1 MSKKHVSQLLLTGLI
16 ALSTAVSAQERTPQ
30 PVIPKKHL
38 IKDAI
43 RIQITPR
50 GMGLFEN
57 RLNSILGNMGIDLSE
72 GYFPA
77 FKHEAKKS
85 IRWEDLGQNESQK
98 ALIGTVRGMLSRW
111 LIGFSLQ
118 ELRPGFE
125 MGDSGYKATFER
137 FAIVADRELL
147 TSLGREGGAVLAMEL
162 AIKDITFGTEK
173 IRVWDMNNEFLGKI
187 GADFVSLDAAKKA
200 PLKLRLPF
208 YVKIN
213 NQGDLEF
220 EALNIDTNIDQVD
233 LDFRFQKLVVPQI
246 AIEING
252 RRFEMNSNELE
263 KELKSNLPA
272 VLLKVRSAL
281 KDFATKQLPAVLNAK
296 AKDFLKGKLEEVNR
310 MDPPGS
316 EPPVTNPLL
325 WGVQVSEIS
334 NPLNMKVGLNAWVED
349 PVRPMKPLDP
359 KLGSRGAPAM
369 GSMHNTQF
377 DVAMSID
384 RGFINRILSHSFD
397 RRLFEKIPLDEEQAK
412 KERRPVKVLKL
423 TETPKVDSLKTAKP
437 TGSPL
442 EAFLKISTKVKVPPG
457 TVKGIKKA
465 ALKDNFEMWFD
476 LVAKIKKSP
485 YTDGVQIFLYAIDM
499 NTVRLD
505 ESYLTVIGRMI
516 KGTVISGLKE
526 ELTEMTKDWKTTET
540 PIPGSL
546 PLPPEILGIKLDM
559 KLMELDPNGHLVM
572 YLTYADPSRQAKVL
586 QATNQDKE

>member
-1 MSKKHVSQLLLTGLI
+1 MSKKHVSQLLLSGLI
-16 ALSTAVSAQERTPQ
+16 ALSTVVSAQERAPQ
-30 PVIPKKHL
+30 PIVPQKHM
-38 IKDAI
+38 IKNAI
-43 RIQITPR
+43 QLQISPR

-85 IRWEDLGQNESQK
+85 IRWEDLGQTESQK
-98 ALIGTVRGMLSRW
+98 ALIGTVRGMLGRW
-111 LIGFSLQ
+111 LIGFSLK

-137 FAIVADRELL
+137 FALVTDRTLL
-147 TSLGREGGAVLAMEL
+147 KSLGREGGAVLAVEL
-162 AIKDITFGTEK
+162 AVKNITFGAEK
-173 IRVWDMNNEFLGKI
+173 IRVWDLNNEFLGKI
-187 GADFVSLDAAKKA
+187 GADFVSLEAAKKA
-200 PLKLRLPF
+200 PLTLRLPF

-213 NQGDLEF
+213 QKGDLEF

-233 LDFRFQKLVVPQI
+233 MDLRFQKLVVPQI

-252 RRFEMNSNELE
+252 HRFEMNSNELE
-263 KELKSNLPA
+263 KELKGNLPA
-272 VLLKVRSAL
+272 MLVKVRAAL

-316 EPPVTNPLL
+316 EPPVTNPFL

-369 GSMHNTQF
+369 LSMHNSQY

-397 RRLFEKIPLDEEQAK
+397 RRLFEKIPLDEELAK
-412 KERRPVKVLKL
+412 KERRPVKILKL
-423 TETPKVDSLKTAKP
+423 TETPKVDALRVANPS
-437 TGSPL
+437 GSPL

-465 ALKDNFEMWFD
+465 ALRDNFEMWFD

-485 YTDGVQIFLYAIDM
+485 YTDGVQIFLYAIDLKS
-499 NTVRLD
+499 VRLD
-505 ESYLTVIGRMI
+505 ENYLTPIGHLI

-526 ELTEMTKDWKTTET
+526 ELADLTKDWKKEEI
-540 PIPGSL
+540 PIPGAL

-572 YLTYADPSRQAKVL
+572 YLTYADPANQAKVL
-586 QATNQDKE
+586 QATSQE

>member
-1 MSKKHVSQLLLTGLI
+1 MSKKQMSKLLLTSLV
-16 ALSTAVSAQERTPQ
+16 ALASTVSAQERTPQ
-30 PVIPKKHL
+30 PVVPQKHM
-38 IKDAI
+38 IKNA
-43 RIQITPR
+43 IQIQISPR
-50 GMGLFEN
+50 GMGLFEH

-77 FKHEAKKS
+77 FKHEAQKS
-85 IRWEDLGQNESQK
+85 IRWEDLGQSESQK
-98 ALIGTVRGMLSRW
+98 ALIGTIRGMLSRW

-137 FAIVADRELL
+137 FAIVADRDLL
-147 TSLGREGGAVLAMEL
+147 RSLGREGGAVLAMEL
-162 AIKDITFGTEK
+162 AVKDITFGTEK
-173 IRVWDMNNEFLGKI
+173 VRVWDINNEFLGKV
-187 GADFVSLDAAKKA
+187 GADFVSVEAAKKA

-213 NQGDLEF
+213 QKGDLEF

-233 LDFRFQKLVVPQI
+233 LDLRFTKLVVPQI

-252 RRFEMNSNELE
+252 RRFEMNQAELE
-263 KELKSNLPA
+263 KELKGNLPA
-272 VLLKVRSAL
+272 VLLKVRAAM

-316 EPPVTNPLL
+316 EGPVINPLL

-334 NPLNMKVGLNAWVED
+334 NPENMKVGLNAWVED
-349 PVRPMKPLDP
+349 PVRPNKPLDP
-359 KLGSRGAPAM
+359 KLSSRGAPAM
-369 GSMHNTQF
+369 RSMHNTQY

-397 RRLFEKIPLDEEQAK
+397 RKLFEKIPLDEEQAK

-423 TETPKVDSLKTAKP
+423 TETPKVDSLKVATP
-437 TGSPL
+437 SGSPL

-465 ALKDNFEMWFD
+465 VLQDNFEMWFD

-499 NTVRLD
+499 NSVRLD
-505 ESYLTVIGRMI
+505 ESYLTVLGKLM

-526 ELTEMTKDWKTTET
+526 ELTDMTKDWKKVET

-572 YLTYADPSRQAKVL
+572 YLTYADPTQQAKTL
-586 QATNQDKE
+586 QATNQE